1 MERETYTADV
11 ERADAK
17 IAMLFNLRLQIKK
30 SAKETYTKDEILG
43 LLDAVAEKIK
53 GGIWNERRNIDF

>member
-17 IAMLFNLRLQIKK
+17 IVMLFNLRLQIKK
-30 SAKETYTKDEILG
+30 SAKETYTKDEILK
-43 LLDAVAEKIK
+43 LLDAVAEEIK
-53 GGIWNERRNIDF
+53 GEI

>member
-11 ERADAK
+11 ERTDAK

-30 SAKETYTKDEILG
+30 SAKETYTKDEILK
-43 LLDAVAEKIK
+43 LLDVVAEEIK
-53 GGIWNERRNIDF
+53 GEI